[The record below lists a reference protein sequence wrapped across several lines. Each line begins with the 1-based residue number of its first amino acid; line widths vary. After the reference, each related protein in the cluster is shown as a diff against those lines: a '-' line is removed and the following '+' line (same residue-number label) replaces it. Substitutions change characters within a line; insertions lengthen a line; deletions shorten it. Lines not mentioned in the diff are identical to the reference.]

1 MSAHD
6 PFDGI
11 YDDGEAA
18 ESSTATSPAQQQ
30 VVSADEGLTRGRLE
44 TMRKAEL
51 QAVAREYDLDDS
63 GTRDDLIE
71 RIEAVRGGNA

>member
-11 YDDGEAA
+11 YDDGEA
-18 ESSTATSPAQQQ
+18 QQQ
-30 VVSADEGLTRGRLE
+30 RVVSADEGLTRGRLE
-44 TMRKAEL
+44 AMRKAEL

-71 RIEAVRGGNA
+71 RIEAARA